1 MVGGWVCRRRLSERA
16 AAGLNG
22 TACELVWRWN
32 WLINVASDICDNSDM
47 TLLRL
52 VRRTGTVR
60 FVGEGSVAYQLRATL
75 LCYVPETLVTGHHC
89 AVAVSVFL
97 VDD

>member
-1 MVGGWVCRRRLSERA
+1 VVGSVGGGYPSARQRDSTEQ
-16 AAGLNG
+16 
-22 TACELVWRWN
+22 LVSWFGGG
-32 WLINVASDICDNSDM
+32 INVASDICDNSDM